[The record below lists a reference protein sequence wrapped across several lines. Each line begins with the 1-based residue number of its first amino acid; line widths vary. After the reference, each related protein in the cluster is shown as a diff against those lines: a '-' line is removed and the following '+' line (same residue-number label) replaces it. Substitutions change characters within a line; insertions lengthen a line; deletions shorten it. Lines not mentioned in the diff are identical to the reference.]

1 MHNRTANNSSEYIT
15 NFLRLKKVIPNKIQ
29 GSNYYE
35 FENTVS
41 DAKVVCL
48 LAESKESDS
57 NTINRAYLK
66 VKPIIVEQYHSTDLL
81 NFTDEVEI
89 WLPTRDEVVWPFT

>member
-1 MHNRTANNSSEYIT
+1 MHNRTGNSSEYIT
-15 NFLRLKKVIPNKIQ
+15 NFLRLKKVIPNKIK

-48 LAESKESDS
+48 LAESKESD
-57 NTINRAYLK
+57 NNAINRAYLK
-66 VKPIIVEQYHSTDLL
+66 VKPIIVEQYRSTDLL

-89 WLPTRDEVVWPFT
+89 WLPTIDEVVWPFT